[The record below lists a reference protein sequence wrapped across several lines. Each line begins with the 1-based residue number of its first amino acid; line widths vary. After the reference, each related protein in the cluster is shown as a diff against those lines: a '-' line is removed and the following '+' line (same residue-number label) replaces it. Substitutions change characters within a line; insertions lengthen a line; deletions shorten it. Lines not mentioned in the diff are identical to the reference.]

1 MKKVIK
7 IVIVLL
13 CFLGV
18 FLVYNYIKPVDDT
31 YKLHIKC
38 NNHSESYSV
47 MINDDIKF
55 ATSDEKCKL
64 NLKVEDISR
73 NYIKLNSN
81 TFFYKING
89 RDLIDSLTLS
99 YDVYV
104 SSDSDLTLVGHDKD
118 TRFEFSYK

>member
-31 YKLHIKC
+31 YKLYIKC

-55 ATSDEKCKL
+55 ATDDEKCKL
-64 NLKVEDISR
+64 NLKVEDINR
-73 NYIKLNSN
+73 DYIKLNSN

>member
-13 CFLGV
+13 CCLGIFLI
-18 FLVYNYIKPVDDT
+18 YNYIKPVDDT
-31 YKLHIKC
+31 YKL
-38 NNHSESYSV
+38 
-47 MINDDIKF
+47 
-55 ATSDEKCKL
+55 
-64 NLKVEDISR
+64 NLKVEDINR
-73 NYIKLNSN
+73 DYIKLNSN

-104 SSDSDLTLVGHDKD
+104 SSNSDLTLVGHDKD

>member
-1 MKKVIK
+1 MRKLKT
-7 IVIVLL
+7 LTYEANP
-13 CFLGV
+13 
-18 FLVYNYIKPVDDT
+18 YNKY
-31 YKLHIKC
+31 
-38 NNHSESYSV
+38 
-47 MINDDIKF
+47 MINPYCIEYPD
-55 ATSDEKCKL
+55 DEKCKL

-73 NYIKLNSN
+73 DYIKLNSN

-104 SSDSDLTLVGHDKD
+104 SSNSDLTLVGHDND

>member
-1 MKKVIK
+1 MKKFIK
-7 IVIVLL
+7 IVIILL

-31 YKLHIKC
+31 YKLYIKC
-38 NNHSESYSV
+38 NNHSEKYSV
-47 MINDDIKF
+47 MINDEIKF
-55 ATSDEKCKL
+55 ATDDEKCAL
-64 NLKVEDISR
+64 TLKVEDINR

-89 RDLIDSLTLS
+89 RNLIDSLTLS

-104 SSDSDLTLVGHDKD
+104 YSDSDLTLVGHDKD